1 MSNSN
6 QDYFQISLSPNLAQQ
21 LNFRPGKMQLRA
33 QISFT
38 NSYSE
43 AFDCLTIFK
52 LKSQT
57 LLHTEAKVVL
67 YTHTTA
73 FYLF

>member
-1 MSNSN
+1 MSNLN
-6 QDYFQISLSPNLAQQ
+6 QDDFQILLSPNLAQQ
-21 LNFRPGKMQLRA
+21 MNFRPGKMQPRV

-43 AFDCLTIFK
+43 AFDCLMIFK

-67 YTHTTA
+67 YTRTRA